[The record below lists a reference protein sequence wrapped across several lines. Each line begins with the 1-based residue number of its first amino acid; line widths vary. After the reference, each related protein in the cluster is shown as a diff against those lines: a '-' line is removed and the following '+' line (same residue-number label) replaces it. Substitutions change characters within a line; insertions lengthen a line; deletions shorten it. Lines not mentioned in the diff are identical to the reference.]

1 MKLIVLLSLLRV
13 GAGLAIGAEVENS
26 ATHPWLPP
34 TKHFELNLTWESRAP
49 DGVAREQFLI
59 NGQFPGPPLIMDEGD
74 NVQVTVNNFSPF
86 NTTIHYH
93 GIQQRGTP
101 WSDGVPGVSQRQI
114 LPGKQFVSKFTVQQY
129 GSYWY
134 HSHTAGQIMD
144 GLYGPIYIR
153 PRNIPENLTISITN
167 DTLQQAQIHKAIY
180 LPKPVLLS
188 DWIHQTSDE
197 LRDIAETADVD
208 IFCVDAI
215 LINGKGRV
223 NCRNPDVLTAM
234 IPATIQPVLQGLN
247 LTAKGAVPASLFDEC
262 DATKSAE
269 EVIEVDP
276 SHGWASLN
284 FIGGASISAPT
295 VSINNH
301 SLWVYEIDGLY
312 INPIKVQALTINNGA
327 RYSALIQLNQT
338 PGNYSITAANSG
350 LNQKIAA
357 FGTLSYKHGHAVK
370 STPYINYG
378 AIDLSTDV
386 VTFDETTIEMLIPSQ
401 PSQEPDATHI
411 LTVGRIQQ
419 AWKWSLNGNHTYDLA
434 FEADTPFLWDP
445 QSAAKSPLT
454 ITTKNN
460 TWVDIVFSLTGNAS
474 MLQPGHPLHK
484 HSNRV
489 YVLGTGSG
497 DFNYT
502 TVAEAAEAIPESFN
516 LINPPMRDTFVT
528 LPAFGGETW
537 MAIRYQVINPGAFL
551 LHCHLDPHLTGGM
564 GLVFLDGV
572 DAWPS
577 IPAQYGPDG
586 QWPSVKEDC

>member
-1 MKLIVLLSLLRV
+1 MKLTVLLSLLRL

-26 ATHPWLPP
+26 ATHQWLPP

-49 DGVAREQFLI
+49 DGVAREQFLV

-93 GIQQRGTP
+93 GIEQKGTP

-153 PRNIPENLTISITN
+153 PRSIPKNLTISITN
-167 DTLQQAQIHKAIY
+167 DTLQQAQIHKAIHSPE
-180 LPKPVLLS
+180 LVLLS

-197 LRDIAETADVD
+197 LREIAETADVD
-208 IFCVDAI
+208 IF
-215 LINGKGRV
+215 
-223 NCRNPDVLTAM
+223 
-234 IPATIQPVLQGLN
+234 
-247 LTAKGAVPASLFDEC
+247 AVPASLFDEC
-262 DATKSAE
+262 DATQSAE
-269 EVIEVDP
+269 EVIEVNP
-276 SHGWASLN
+276 SLGWASLN

-312 INPIKVQALTINNGA
+312 INPIEVQALTINNGA

-357 FGTLSYKHGHAVK
+357 FGTLSYKHGHAVN

-386 VTFDETTIEMLIPSQ
+386 VTLDETTIEMLIPSQ

-411 LTVGRIQQ
+411 LTVGRVQE
-419 AWKWSLNGNHTYDLA
+419 AWKWSLNGNHTYDVA
-434 FEADTPFLWDP
+434 FEADKPYLWDP

-460 TWVDIVFSLTGNAS
+460 TWVDIVFSLTGSATV
-474 MLQPGHPLHK
+474 LQPGHPLHK

-489 YVLGTGSG
+489 YVIVSASNKLVHEAAEHNLLIFNSKGSGSG

-502 TVAEAAEAIPESFN
+502 TVAEAAKAIPESFN

-528 LPAFGGETW
+528 LPAFGAETW
-537 MAIRYQVINPGAFL
+537 MAIRYQVLNPGAFL

-586 QWPSVKEDC
+586 QWPSVEEDC